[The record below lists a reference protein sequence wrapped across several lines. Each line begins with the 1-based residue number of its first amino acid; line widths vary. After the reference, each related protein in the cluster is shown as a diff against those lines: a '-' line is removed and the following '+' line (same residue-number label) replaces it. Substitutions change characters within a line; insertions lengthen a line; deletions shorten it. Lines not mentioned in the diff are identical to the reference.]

1 MKSTYILLCSLL
13 ILTACKGP
21 AKPDT
26 WTGSLEGNSL
36 RASSLVGG
44 KILQMM
50 VKEGDM
56 LNTGDTI
63 AIIDSR
69 ELEYQL
75 EQLAASREELNA
87 QEGIFNTQIAQAE
100 IDLEYQQSRQTRTR
114 NLYEADVIPLQNLE
128 DGEVIQTKAS
138 TGLKAAKQNL
148 NLLAAKRKQIA
159 ANELTLKKKIADCV
173 VLSPG
178 SGMVSTL
185 YYHAG
190 EVVPPLGQVLELTDT
205 YALELNIY
213 VNEAYLSRIKIG
225 MPASLHLSS
234 NSKALPATV
243 IRISNKAEF
252 TPKTVLTP
260 ENRSVMVYAVRVRAE
275 NPDGILKDG
284 MPVDVTLP

>member
-1 MKSTYILLCSLL
+1 MRNIYILLILL
-13 ILTACKGP
+13 ILAACKGP
-21 AKPDT
+21 AKPDS

-44 KILQMM
+44 KILQMT

-56 LNTGDTI
+56 LNIGDPI

-69 ELEYQL
+69 ELEYQM

-87 QEGIFNTQIAQAE
+87 QEEISNTQIAQAE

-128 DGEVIQTKAS
+128 DGEIVQTKAS
-138 TGLKAAKQNL
+138 TQLKAAKQNL
-148 NLLAAKRKQIA
+148 YLLAAKRKQIA
-159 ANELTLKKKIADCV
+159 ANELTLKKKIADCRI
-173 VLSPG
+173 LSPG
-178 SGMVSTL
+178 KGMVSTL
-185 YYHAG
+185 YYRAG
-190 EVVPPLGQVLELTDT
+190 EVIPPMGQVLELTDT
-205 YALELNIY
+205 SALELNIY
-213 VNEAYLSRIKIG
+213 VSEAYLSRIKIG
-225 MPASLHLSS
+225 MPASLHLPSH
-234 NSKALPATV
+234 SKAIPATV

-275 NPDGILKDG
+275 NPDGMLKDG
-284 MPVDVTLP
+284 MPVEVTLP